1 VQLTYSRGEVSAIP
15 VLHRVQSGLSS
26 ASSLE
31 FVHIMTS
38 SWIDRLRMRPKIR
51 SNRLALK
58 RTLPV
63 RLIGNYLT
71 TDQVLAVGG
80 IQFQSE
86 PLRKRN
92 HLVELRMLHHATV
105 TMSR

>member
-1 VQLTYSRGEVSAIP
+1 MPTYTLPSPKPSPPAERNAK
-15 VLHRVQSGLSS
+15 SS
-26 ASSLE
+26 ASPIVGQ
-31 FVHIMTS
+31 F
-38 SWIDRLRMRPKIR
+38 
-51 SNRLALK
+51 
-58 RTLPV
+58 PV
-63 RLIGNYLT
+63 TQLIGNYLT

-92 HLVELRMLHHATV
+92 HLVELRMLRHATV

>member
-1 VQLTYSRGEVSAIP
+1 MSPA
-15 VLHRVQSGLSS
+15 HFDQS
-26 ASSLE
+26 
-31 FVHIMTS
+31 TS
-38 SWIDRLRMRPKIR
+38 SGR
-51 SNRLALK
+51 SGPWCRYG
-58 RTLPV
+58 TCTE
-63 RLIGNYLT
+63 LIGNYLT

-92 HLVELRMLHHATV
+92 HLVELRMLHHAMV